1 MTVIRHIAASRE
13 RVWEVLADGW
23 TYSQWVVGNSRIRAV
38 DEDWPEPGSTIHHT
52 IGLWPLA
59 INDETVVERCTP
71 QEELVLLATLTPF
84 AAARITLRLADIPDG
99 CRVEMQEVPA
109 SWPLRLIPD
118 RVALAAA
125 WPRNRECLSR
135 LASLIEH
142 RPPEEVRQH

>member
-1 MTVIRHIAASRE
+1 MTVIRHIAAPRQ

-38 DEDWPEPGSTIHHT
+38 DEDWPAPGSTIHHT

-59 INDETVVERCTP
+59 INDETLVEHCAP
-71 QEELVLLATLTPF
+71 LEELVLLATATPF
-84 AAARITLRLADIPDG
+84 AAARITLRLADVPDG
-99 CRVEMQEVPA
+99 CRVEMREVPA
-109 SWPLRLIPD
+109 SWPLRYIPD
-118 RVALAAA
+118 RLALVAA

-142 RPPEEVRQH
+142 RSPEEVRQQ